1 MIYEED
7 LAPFVSEDEGDGEEE
22 ATEETPA
29 EEETTEVSDEE

>member
-7 LAPFVSEDEGDGEEE
+7 LPLVSEDEIDGEEE
-22 ATEETPA
+22 TVEETPA